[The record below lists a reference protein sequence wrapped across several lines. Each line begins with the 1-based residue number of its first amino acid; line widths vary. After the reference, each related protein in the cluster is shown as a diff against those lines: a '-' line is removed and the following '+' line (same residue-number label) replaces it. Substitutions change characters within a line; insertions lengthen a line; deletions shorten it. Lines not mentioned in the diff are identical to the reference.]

1 MKSEPALITG
11 VVVSAIIALA
21 AHFNVVLDDASL
33 TTVLAPIVT
42 AILVRFRV
50 SPAAKSE

>member
-11 VVVSAIIALA
+11 VAVSALIALA
-21 AHFNVVLDDASL
+21 AHFNVVLDEASL
-33 TTVLAPIVT
+33 TTILAPIVT
-42 AILVRFRV
+42 AVLVRFKV